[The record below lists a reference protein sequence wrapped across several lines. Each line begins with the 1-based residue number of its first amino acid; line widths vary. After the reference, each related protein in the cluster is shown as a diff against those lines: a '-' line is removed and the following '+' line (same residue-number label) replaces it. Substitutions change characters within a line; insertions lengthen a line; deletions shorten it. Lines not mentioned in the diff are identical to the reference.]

1 MRSLTSIQIIPI
13 MTIVTVLALASHV
26 AVAGTVATINL
37 TSTGLGGYTL
47 APLNNTTVLL
57 YYAPVTFGVSPGLE
71 GYYIT
76 NCQFIQAP
84 TPQATNVAEPELVRM
99 QNGTLALMWLR
110 VYGKYPN
117 VAIVLQLTMD
127 EPNQYHAWWRYCEL

>member
-1 MRSLTSIQIIPI
+1 MRSLTQIIPI
-13 MTIVTVLALASHV
+13 VAVVTVLALTSHV
-26 AVAGTVATINL
+26 AVAVTTINM
-37 TSTGLGGYTL
+37 TNTGLGDYTL

-57 YYAPVTFGVSPGLE
+57 YYAPVTFGVSPSLE

-76 NCQFIQAP
+76 NCQFTQAP

-117 VAIVLQLTMD
+117 VAIVLQ
-127 EPNQYHAWWRYCEL
+127 EAVVA